1 MARRL
6 DARCPSNFLSG
17 PERQPMSNTSIRVRL
32 TIWYGCGLALI
43 MILFASALYLVMSR
57 ALEDQ
62 IDHSLEDAA
71 MAAARSLEEH
81 RFGPFLL
88 LDDLAQAFPELAL
101 LDKFFQ
107 IFGPQGQITL
117 QSANITTRNIPLSES
132 AMQAALQGQ
141 ATYES
146 VRFQGG
152 ISIRLLSYPIKHGDT
167 LVNIL
172 RVGTSL
178 RPVEEMLNRLVF
190 VLLIGSPLA
199 VIVSMFGGWFLAGR
213 ALRPVDTITL
223 AAQRIAAGDLTQR
236 IHTTSAD
243 EIGRLAST
251 FNDMIARLEASIRQ
265 IRQFSADASHEL
277 RTPLTITKGET
288 ELALRKERTP
298 EVYREV
304 LESNLEEIDRMSR
317 IVDELLFLSRA
328 DLGEI
333 KIAKE
338 PVQLDQLV
346 QEIQHQAIVLGKDRE
361 VETVLG
367 TLEPTEVVGDEWRLR
382 ELLLNIV
389 DNAIKYSQEKGTVE
403 INLEH
408 ANGMAKISVQDNGI
422 GISLDEQKLV
432 FDRFFRSDTARAHA
446 QKGTGLGLAIC
457 KWIAET
463 HQGQIQVESPP
474 GQGSRFTIFLPLLG
488 QA

>member
-1 MARRL
+1 
-6 DARCPSNFLSG
+6 
-17 PERQPMSNTSIRVRL
+17 MSNTSIRVRL
-32 TIWYGCGLALI
+32 TIWYGGGLALI
-43 MILFASALYLVMSR
+43 MILFATSLYLVMSR
-57 ALEDQ
+57 ALQEQ
-62 IDHSLEDAA
+62 IDRSLDDAA
-71 MAAARSLEEH
+71 IAAARSLEEH

-107 IFGPQGQITL
+107 IFGPQGQVTL
-117 QSANITTRNIPLSES
+117 QSANIKTRDIPLSEQ
-132 AMQAALQGQ
+132 AMQSALKGE

-146 VRFQGG
+146 VRFHDE
-152 ISIRLLSYPIKHGDT
+152 IPIRLLSYPINHGDT

-178 RPVEEMLNRLVF
+178 RPVEEMLDRLVF
-190 VLLIGSPLA
+190 VLQIGSPLA
-199 VIVSMFGGWFLAGR
+199 VLVSMFGGWFFAGR
-213 ALRPVDTITL
+213 ALRPVESITH

-236 IHTTSAD
+236 IQTTSAD

-251 FNDMIARLEASIRQ
+251 FNDMIGRLEASIRQ

-333 KIAKE
+333 KIARE
-338 PVQLDQLV
+338 PVQLDHLV
-346 QEIQHQAIVLGKDRE
+346 QEVHHQALVLGKDRE
-361 VETVLG
+361 VETIVG
-367 TLEPTEVVGDEWRLR
+367 HLEPAEVVGDEWRLR

-389 DNAIKYSQEKGTVE
+389 DNAVKYSQEKGTVE
-403 INLEH
+403 INLQRENH
-408 ANGMAKISVQDNGI
+408 MAKLSVKDHGI
-422 GISLDEQKLV
+422 GIDAEEQQKI

-463 HQGQIQVESPP
+463 HHGQIQVESAQ
-474 GQGSRFTIFLPLLG
+474 GQGSCFTISLPLLS
-488 QA
+488 AS

>member
-1 MARRL
+1 
-6 DARCPSNFLSG
+6 
-17 PERQPMSNTSIRVRL
+17 MSNTSIRVRL

-62 IDHSLEDAA
+62 IDRSLEDAA

-117 QSANITTRNIPLSES
+117 QSANISTRNIPLSEL
-132 AMQAALQGQ
+132 AMQAALKGE

-146 VRFQGG
+146 VRLQGE
-152 ISIRLLSYPIKHGDT
+152 ISIRLLSYPIRHGET
-167 LVNIL
+167 LVNVL

-199 VIVSMFGGWFLAGR
+199 VIVSMLGGWFLAGR

-333 KIAKE
+333 KIARE

-361 VETVLG
+361 VETILG
-367 TLEPTEVVGDEWRLR
+367 TLEPTEVFGDEWRLR
-382 ELLLNIV
+382 ELLLNII

-403 INLEH
+403 IGLKH
-408 ANGMAKISVQDNGI
+408 INGMAKISVQDNGI
-422 GISLDEQKLV
+422 GISPDEQKLV

-463 HQGQIQVESPP
+463 HQGQIQIESTP
-474 GQGSRFTIFLPLLG
+474 GQGSRFTIFLPLHSR
-488 QA
+488 A